1 MDIGDLVSDA
11 LKYPLSDWTKI
22 LMLGIILVIAGIGNI
37 SRSLMTDS
45 ALISVLGII
54 GFIVG
59 LLGYGYFFRII
70 KSSLAGISDLPSF
83 DDFVTMFIDGIK
95 VAVVGFVYSIP
106 AVILILIFAA
116 SIIISLISNPSSIP
130 IGALIGAGVGII
142 LAMLYML
149 IITPIIA
156 VAVANMA
163 HNDSEFGAAFRFSE
177 IFDSIGNIGW
187 GNIIIWYIVTIIVYI
202 VIGAIGG
209 IITGLFSLISPVV
222 TIVLMSLI
230 VTPYLQMYV
239 ARSVALLY
247 SSQDVTYRSQQS
259 GTAHSK

>member
-1 MDIGDLVSDA
+1 MDIGDVVSDA

-37 SRSLMTDS
+37 SRSLVADS
-45 ALISVLGII
+45 TLISVLGII
-54 GFIVG
+54 GFI
-59 LLGYGYFFRII
+59 GYFFRII
-70 KSSLAGISDLPSF
+70 KSSLAGISELPSF

-106 AVILILIFAA
+106 AIILILIFAA
-116 SIIISLISNPSSIP
+116 SIIISVISNPSSIP

-163 HNDSEFGAAFRFSE
+163 YNDSEFSAAFRFSE
-177 IFDSIGNIGW
+177 IFDKIGTIGW
-187 GNIIIWYIVTIIVYI
+187 GNLILWYIVTIIVYI
-202 VIGAIGG
+202 VIAAVGG
-209 IITGLFSLISPVV
+209 IITGLFSLISPVLTV
-222 TIVLMSLI
+222 VLMALI

-247 SSQDVTYRSQQS
+247 SSQDVIYGSKQA

>member
-1 MDIGDLVSDA
+1 MDIGDVVSDA

-22 LMLGIILVIAGIGNI
+22 LILGIILVIAGIGNI
-37 SRSLMTDS
+37 ARSITADS
-45 ALISVLGII
+45 TLISVLGIV

-70 KSSLAGISDLPSF
+70 KSSLAGISELPSF

-106 AVILILIFAA
+106 AIILILIFAA
-116 SIIISLISNPSSIP
+116 SIIISLILNPSSVP

-156 VAVANMA
+156 IAVANMA
-163 HNDSEFGAAFRFSE
+163 YNDGEFGAAFRFSE
-177 IFDSIGNIGW
+177 ILDNIGNIGW
-187 GNIIIWYIVTIIVYI
+187 GDLIIWYIVTIIVYM
-202 VIGAIGG
+202 VIAIIGG
-209 IITGLFSLISPVV
+209 IIAGLFSLISPIL
-222 TIVLMSLI
+222 TLVLISLI

-239 ARSVALLY
+239 ARSLALLY
-247 SSQDVTYRSQQS
+247 SSQDVTYNSQQS
-259 GTAHSK
+259 GTAYSK

>member
-54 GFIVG
+54 GLIVG

-70 KSSLAGISDLPSF
+70 KSSLAGISELPSF

-163 HNDSEFGAAFRFSE
+163 YNDSEFGAAFRFSE
-177 IFDSIGNIGW
+177 ILDSIGNIGW
-187 GNIIIWYIVTIIVYI
+187 GNIIIWYIVTIFVYI

-209 IITGLFSLISPVV
+209 LITGLFSLISPVV

-259 GTAHSK
+259 GIAHSK

>member
-1 MDIGDLVSDA
+1 MDIGDVVSDA

-37 SRSLMTDS
+37 SRSLVADS
-45 ALISVLGII
+45 TLISVLGII

-70 KSSLAGISDLPSF
+70 KSSLAGISELPSF

-106 AVILILIFAA
+106 AIILILIFAA
-116 SIIISLISNPSSIP
+116 SIIISVISNPSSIP

-163 HNDSEFGAAFRFSE
+163 YNDSEFSAAFRFSE
-177 IFDSIGNIGW
+177 IFDKIGTIGW
-187 GNIIIWYIVTIIVYI
+187 GNLILWYIVTIIVYI
-202 VIGAIGG
+202 VIAAVGG
-209 IITGLFSLISPVV
+209 IITGLFSLISPVLTV
-222 TIVLMSLI
+222 VLMALI

-247 SSQDVTYRSQQS
+247 SSQDVIYGSQQA